1 MSFYDFCKIDYEN
14 EKYETNPFIF
24 VIIMV
29 EIKKAKIYNKMMLSF
44 CLGMSELIIMA

>member
-1 MSFYDFCKIDYEN
+1 MNELIELLKSVNDKIDYEN

-29 EIKKAKIYNKMMLSF
+29 EIKRAIS
-44 CLGMSELIIMA
+44 

>member
-1 MSFYDFCKIDYEN
+1 MPSFDYEN

-29 EIKKAKIYNKMMLSF
+29 EIKKEIS
-44 CLGMSELIIMA
+44 